1 MFGSK
6 NKITSEQV
14 LEMKDRLE
22 SDKQYIHD
30 VAKSAE
36 ALETSM
42 AEIKESCGR
51 TAEYA
56 NQVSENVISVAE
68 SAKSNI
74 EVEAAL
80 IHSIDEYGGAVS
92 KTKTDM
98 DTLAGMIKVQNEEAM
113 QLVDSNKHFTS
124 PSKYLSEIPAALRES
139 SQKYSGYIGKMSEYC
154 KQMGVLALN
163 SAIEAGRLGE
173 SGKAFVNSCE
183 VIRTYATNYETE
195 IGLMKEELSQ
205 ANERAAY
212 MEEQIRHLVSL
223 LKENNIA
230 TAKLMKQC
238 GETNELAARLNPGI
252 DNEALTELK
261 KNVIDLKNAEEEIL
275 KSEERNRMQ
284 LEDMFTEIETQQK
297 NQEEIV
303 GQVLP
308 VLKSN

>member
-42 AEIKESCGR
+42 AEINESCGM

-92 KTKTDM
+92 KTKTDI
-98 DTLAGMIKVQNEEAM
+98 DTLAGMIKLQN
-113 QLVDSNKHFTS
+113 
-124 PSKYLSEIPAALRES
+124 
-139 SQKYSGYIGKMSEYC
+139 
-154 KQMGVLALN
+154 
-163 SAIEAGRLGE
+163 
-173 SGKAFVNSCE
+173 
-183 VIRTYATNYETE
+183 
-195 IGLMKEELSQ
+195 
-205 ANERAAY
+205 
-212 MEEQIRHLVSL
+212 
-223 LKENNIA
+223 
-230 TAKLMKQC
+230 
-238 GETNELAARLNPGI
+238 
-252 DNEALTELK
+252 
-261 KNVIDLKNAEEEIL
+261 
-275 KSEERNRMQ
+275 
-284 LEDMFTEIETQQK
+284 
-297 NQEEIV
+297 
-303 GQVLP
+303 
-308 VLKSN
+308 